1 MKKLIRSSSLRIRIG
16 PYFLSAA
23 FIPLLFAS
31 KVKARYN
38 NQNIQPQIINTSSM
52 NGWTKD
58 PATGG
63 HCYPYLLS
71 KAAIGHLT
79 SLLAHDFIP
88 LGIRVNQIA
97 PGWVV
102 TGMSAPGT
110 VDEYGVSSKQG
121 EFFASLQRCPFS
133 RCISTNTVIDRTFNR
148 VFRV

>member
-1 MKKLIRSSSLRIRIG
+1 
-16 PYFLSAA
+16 
-23 FIPLLFAS
+23 
-31 KVKARYN
+31 
-38 NQNIQPQIINTSSM
+38 M

-121 EFFASLQRCPFS
+121 EFFASLPLPCLLLYFG
-133 RCISTNTVIDRTFNR
+133 
-148 VFRV
+148 